1 MVFLKIVSLLTKYW
15 IRFSFSVHSTF
26 ELGDNGVLRMQSHYC
41 GRPVGLCQIPL
52 QITFDL
58 PTGVSKI
65 SSCGVNLLTLGAGHV
80 VQWCTL
86 CRSHGKVKPSQL
98 ILSASHVDLAPNFS
112 GTLFGISNTVS
123 GGGMGSIAPLVCF
136 IIQIKSKPVSFNKQ
150 SCQNSV
156 NFKLFSIFHVH
167 PIMIS
172 QLADSLQV
180 ITNILGKEQTLES
193 WRTVFWIA
201 GTIYC
206 AGAAIYFFLV
216 QVNMQTIGTHL

>member
-1 MVFLKIVSLLTKYW
+1 MGRYHWSLCRLHHTNPPQLKATGPSLIASDIQHNLPNSACACHGISQNCLTFDEVLDQ
-15 IRFSFSVHSTF
+15 ILIQCSTF

-123 GGGMGSIAPLVCF
+123 GGGMGSIAPLICF
-136 IIQIKSKPVSFNKQ
+136 IIQIKF
-150 SCQNSV
+150 C
-156 NFKLFSIFHVH
+156 
-167 PIMIS
+167 
-172 QLADSLQV
+172 
-180 ITNILGKEQTLES
+180 
-193 WRTVFWIA
+193 
-201 GTIYC
+201 
-206 AGAAIYFFLV
+206 
-216 QVNMQTIGTHL
+216 